1 MPIYFYIAQRYSS
14 GTLFLI
20 TGASPLGGSEENQLT
35 FWHLNSQQCVTFF
48 CGYRSCAFPNCQ
60 FQQLVV
66 TCLNWN
72 FVHDNTGNTPLI
84 LTVPNLRPN
93 YVIFTPQFQA
103 WTFSFFN
110 LTHLF
115 GILNFRVFFL
125 SYTWL
130 QTELYS
136 TVSPARKDELAYRG
150 GQRKIQSTLTFTWK
164 KKEGKEKNVNETTF
178 EINLFFMPPSL
189 IYLV

>member
-14 GTLFLI
+14 GTLFLF
-20 TGASPLGGSEENQLT
+20 TGASPLGGSEENQWT
-35 FWHLNSQQCVTFF
+35 FWHLNSQQCITFF

-93 YVIFTPQFQA
+93 YVIFTPKFQA

-115 GILNFRVFFL
+115 GILNFRVYSFVYMITNWTLKYCIPCSQRWASL
-125 SYTWL
+125 SRRAKENTKYTDF
-130 QTELYS
+130 QKEEKR
-136 TVSPARKDELAYRG
+136 RKE
-150 GQRKIQSTLTFTWK
+150 
-164 KKEGKEKNVNETTF
+164 
-178 EINLFFMPPSL
+178 
-189 IYLV
+189 

>member
-14 GTLFLI
+14 GTLFLF
-20 TGASPLGGSEENQLT
+20 TGASPLGGSEENQWT
-35 FWHLNSQQCVTFF
+35 FWHLNSQQCGTFF

-115 GILNFRVFFL
+115 GILNFRVYSFVYMITNWTLKYCIPCSQRWASL
-125 SYTWL
+125 SRRAKENTEYTDFHL
-130 QTELYS
+130 EE
-136 TVSPARKDELAYRG
+136 KRG
-150 GQRKIQSTLTFTWK
+150 KGEESQRNYFW
-164 KKEGKEKNVNETTF
+164 N
-178 EINLFFMPPSL
+178 
-189 IYLV
+189 